1 MLDIFFSLQ
10 FIWISCLIVALSI
23 AIGFFCAYLH
33 SHLLQVTA
41 GEWLVE
47 HIYCPITKTLI
58 LMCMT
63 LLLFPLIVEGANYQQ
78 VMGLFV
84 ERQYLTNM
92 MNILMVSGLIFS
104 FFPLLNHP
112 ALAMPVLGCIATAIL
127 LNSYFALTA
136 EQVVNFIPDLHT
148 LMKILALI
156 IATYWANRWIIDKV
170 SSYIDDRY
178 IVTGSKTMVSD
189 VSYLILQIPVML
201 AYAQSLINE
210 YESMITGL

>member
-10 FIWISCLIVALSI
+10 FIWICCLIAALSI

-33 SHLLQVTA
+33 SHLLQVSA

-63 LLLFPLIVEGANYQQ
+63 LLLFPLIVETADYQQ
-78 VMGLFV
+78 VMDLFV

-92 MNILMVSGLIFS
+92 MNILMVSGLIFT

-112 ALAMPVLGCIATAIL
+112 AVAMPVLGCIATAIL
-127 LNSYFALTA
+127 LNSYFTLSS
-136 EQVVNFIPDLHT
+136 EQVVSFVPGFRNL
-148 LMKILALI
+148 LKILVLI
-156 IATYWANRWIIDKV
+156 TLSYWANRWIIDRV
-170 SSYIDDRY
+170 SSYIDHRY
-178 IVTGSKTMVSD
+178 MVTGSKTMVSD

-210 YESMITGL
+210 YESVTASL

>member
-10 FIWISCLIVALSI
+10 FIWISCLIVTLSI
-23 AIGFFCAYLH
+23 VIGFFCAYLH

-78 VMGLFV
+78 VMDLFV

-92 MNILMVSGLIFS
+92 MNILMVSGLFFS

-112 ALAMPVLGCIATAIL
+112 AVAMPVLGCIATAIL
-127 LNSYFALTA
+127 LNSYFTLTP
-136 EQVVNFIPDLHT
+136 EQVVSFIPDLHN

-156 IATYWANRWIIDKV
+156 ILSYWANRWIIDKV
-170 SSYIDDRY
+170 SSYIDHRY
-178 IVTGSKTMVSD
+178 IVTGSKTMVTD

-210 YESMITGL
+210 YQRAITSL